1 MRVGFGIDIH
11 PLAVGRKL
19 VLGGIEIPFEKGILG
34 HSDGDAL
41 VHAIVDALLG
51 AMGEGDIGEHF
62 PDTDPKWKGCS
73 SLKFLDKCKTL
84 LMQKSL
90 KISNIDSTILLE
102 KPKVSLYKKQ
112 MAKNIADALGIDSSL
127 VNVKATREEGLGY
140 IGQGNGIAAYAVV
153 SLISIL

>member
-19 VLGGIEIPFEKGILG
+19 ILGGIEIPFEKGIFG

-73 SLKFLDKCKTL
+73 SFKFLEKCKTL
-84 LMQKSL
+84 LMQKTL
-90 KISNIDSTILLE
+90 KINNIDSTILLE

-112 MAKNIADALGIDSSL
+112 MAKNIADVLEIDSSL